1 MKNNVLAKMII
12 ETLEGE
18 FDEFVELKDNY
29 KTIKGRIFLFE
40 LENINIYYLVE
51 TGETT
56 IYHEG
61 YEWKFENL
69 ASSFNLIESLL

>member
-1 MKNNVLAKMII
+1 MKNVLVKKII

-18 FDEFVELKDNY
+18 FDEKVELKDNY
-29 KTIKGRIFLFE
+29 ETIKGRILLFG
-40 LENINIYYLVE
+40 LENINIYYLVD

-56 IYHEG
+56 IIYESN
-61 YEWKFENL
+61 EWKFENL

>member
-1 MKNNVLAKMII
+1 MKNVLVKMII

-18 FDEFVELKDNY
+18 FDEKVELKDNY
-29 KTIKGRIFLFE
+29 KTIKGRIFLFG
-40 LENINIYYLVE
+40 LENINIYYLVD

-56 IYHEG
+56 IYYEG
-61 YEWKFENL
+61 NEWKFENL

>member
-1 MKNNVLAKMII
+1 MKNVLVKMII

-18 FDEFVELKDNY
+18 FDEKVELKDNY
-29 KTIKGRIFLFE
+29 KTIKGRIFLFG
-40 LENINIYYLVE
+40 LENINIYYLVD

-56 IYHEG
+56 INHEG
-61 YEWKFENL
+61 NEWKFENL